1 MKSFIKL
8 VALLCA
14 LGLSTMTWAAADI
27 EINTPGITA
36 LTQAM
41 QNRYT
46 QLSPLLNSGAVGL
59 TADGLIAVHNAG
71 AIPLAERQVV
81 NALVTAENNDRK
93 NLYQEIA
100 RANGH
105 PEWAADIRNTFAQRW
120 IQRAQT
126 GWWIHGA
133 KGWQQK

>member
-1 MKSFIKL
+1 MNSLIKL
-8 VALLCA
+8 MALLYAIC
-14 LGLSTMTWAAADI
+14 LSTMTWAAADI

-36 LTQAM
+36 LTQSM

-46 QLSPLLNSGAVGL
+46 QLAPHLSSGAVGL
-59 TADGLIAVHNAG
+59 TADGLIAVHDAG
-71 AIPLAERQVV
+71 AIPLAERQAV

-105 PEWAADIRNTFAQRW
+105 PEWAVDIRSTFAQRW

-126 GWWIHGA
+126 GWWIQSA

>member
-8 VALLCA
+8 VALLCT

-46 QLSPLLNSGAVGL
+46 QLSPLLNNGAVGL

-71 AIPLAERQVV
+71 AIPLAERQAV

-126 GWWIHGA
+126 GWWIQSS

>member
-1 MKSFIKL
+1 MNFFIKQI
-8 VALLCA
+8 VFLCV

-27 EINTPGITA
+27 EINTPAITA
-36 LTQAM
+36 LTQSM

-59 TADGLIAVHNAG
+59 TEDGLIAVHDAG
-71 AIPLAERQVV
+71 AIPLVERQAV
-81 NALVTAENNDRK
+81 NALVSAENNDRK
-93 NLYQEIA
+93 NLYREIA

-105 PEWAADIRNTFAQRW
+105 PEWATDIRNTFAQRW

-126 GWWIHGA
+126 GWWIQSA

>member
-1 MKSFIKL
+1 MKSLIKL
-8 VALLCA
+8 MALLYA
-14 LGLSTMTWAAADI
+14 LILSTMAWAAADI
-27 EINTPGITA
+27 EINTPAITA
-36 LTQAM
+36 LAQSM

-46 QLSPLLNSGAVGL
+46 QLSPLLISGAVGL
-59 TADGLIAVHNAG
+59 TADGLIGVHDAG
-71 AIPLAERQVV
+71 AIPLSERQAV
-81 NALVTAENNDRK
+81 NALVIAENNDRK

-126 GWWIHGA
+126 GWWIQSA

>member
-1 MKSFIKL
+1 MNSLIKL

-14 LGLSTMTWAAADI
+14 LSLSTMAWAAADI

-36 LTQAM
+36 LTQSM

-46 QLSPLLNSGAVGL
+46 QLSPLLSSGAVGL
-59 TADGLIAVHNAG
+59 TADGLIAVHDAG
-71 AIPLAERQVV
+71 AIPLAERQAV

-105 PEWAADIRNTFAQRW
+105 PEWAVDIRNTFALRW

-126 GWWIHGA
+126 DWWIQSA